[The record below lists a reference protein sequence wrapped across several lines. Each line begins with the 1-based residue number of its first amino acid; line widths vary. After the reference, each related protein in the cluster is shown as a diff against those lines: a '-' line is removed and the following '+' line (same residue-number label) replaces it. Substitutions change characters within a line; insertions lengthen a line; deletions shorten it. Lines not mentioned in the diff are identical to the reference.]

1 MEASVFAVEKILN
14 YKFKNKRHLEEAL
27 THSSYTD
34 SASYQRME
42 FLGDAALGLALSN
55 YVYLAYP
62 QLDPGHL
69 SLLRAANIST
79 EKLARVAIKHGLYR
93 FVRHN
98 ATALDDKVKE
108 FSDAVSGEDDDDAL
122 VYGGSIKAPKILADI
137 VESVAAAVYV
147 DVDLDLQTFWVK
159 IFRGILEPIVTL
171 EDLQQQPQPV
181 TMLFERC
188 QKQGKNVDIKH
199 WKNEAK
205 SIASVYVDGQF
216 IASSSSEQ
224 KEIAKLNAA
233 KGALLKLSNS
243 FPTNLNNVSLLDIF
257 DGSSFEI
264 EGAKQKLH
272 ELCGKK
278 KWPKPNYNIE
288 NDMGPPHE
296 KKFVCSVQIATVDG
310 ILYVTGDE
318 RTRVKDAENSAA
330 SSMIRALQD
339 TDYL

>member
-147 DVDLDLQTFWVK
+147 DVDLDLQTFWV